1 MEHLKFDLG
10 TLKKGSTVVV
20 TLKSQANVL
29 LMDASNY
36 SNYSTYASARSARY
50 RYFGGR
56 ATRSPFRIGV
66 PANGHWFVALDLGG
80 YSGRIDASV
89 AVERPPRGWLPQ
101 VANEEVESIDQ
112 IARSAVPEMPPSTDI
127 LGGRT
132 WDMFVSHAS
141 EEKMSVARPL
151 AEALEREGV
160 SVWLDEL
167 VLKVGDSLRR
177 KIDQGIRSSRF
188 GLVIM
193 SHAFF
198 AKGWTQYEL
207 DGLVTR
213 SVTGEQNLLPIWH
226 GVTKDDVIRQSASL
240 ADKVALTTAN
250 KTIDEIA
257 SAIADVVR
265 DQDVA

>member
-10 TLKKGSTVVV
+10 ILKKGSTVVV
-20 TLKSQANVL
+20 TLKNQANVL

-36 SNYSTYASARSARY
+36 RSYATALSGRY

-56 ATRSPFRIGV
+56 ATRSPFTVTV

-80 YSGRIDASV
+80 YGGRIDASV
-89 AVERPPRGWLPQ
+89 AVEAPPRGWLPQ
-101 VANEEVESIDQ
+101 AVNQQVDSIDQ
-112 IARSAVPEMPPSTDI
+112 IARSAIPETPPSPDI

-132 WDMFVSHAS
+132 WDVFVSHAS
-141 EEKMSVARPL
+141 EEKASVARPL
-151 AEALEREGV
+151 AEALEGEGV

-188 GLVIM
+188 GIVIM

-198 AKGWTQYEL
+198 AKGWTKYEL

-226 GVTKDDVIRQSASL
+226 GVTKDDVVRQSASL

-250 KTIDEIA
+250 MTVKEIA